1 MIDFQPIIDKFS
13 SISLEEMD
21 HVKLL
26 NRLDTKFTVH
36 EQQLVDYLELVSE
49 KYYLLKIDN
58 KVIHP
63 YETLY
68 FDTPAYKLY
77 LMHHN
82 GRRNRYKLRCRRY
95 VNSGITF
102 FEVKSKTNTSRT
114 VKQRLRVEQIPAVLN
129 DKLNEYIMEHTPD
142 KTPEYQPSLSVFF
155 DRITLVNKTAA
166 ERLTIDMN
174 LRFGINGEEKGIKN
188 LVIVEVKREKH
199 SNSPFV
205 ELMKSHHQPKSYL
218 SKYCMG
224 LTCLNKDLKMN
235 RFKQKFNNLIK
246 LGYEVC

>member
-1 MIDFQPIIDKFS
+1 
-13 SISLEEMD
+13 
-21 HVKLL
+21 
-26 NRLDTKFTVH
+26 
-36 EQQLVDYLELVSE
+36 
-49 KYYLLKIDN
+49 
-58 KVIHP
+58 
-63 YETLY
+63 
-68 FDTPAYKLY
+68 
-77 LMHHN
+77 
-82 GRRNRYKLRCRRY
+82 
-95 VNSGITF
+95 
-102 FEVKSKTNTSRT
+102 
-114 VKQRLRVEQIPAVLN
+114 
-129 DKLNEYIMEHTPD
+129 
-142 KTPEYQPSLSVFF
+142 VFF